1 MNKKVLIGI
10 IIAVVVVL
18 LVIGMYFAFGNKEKV
33 ADKLDLKTIS
43 ENITRDGF
51 AEMSTMDIDKE
62 VLSSYFQVDTANV
75 EEVYGKVPMM
85 NVHAS
90 LYVLLKATSGK
101 AEDVKADIEEFGNSF
116 EQQWS
121 RYLPE
126 QYDLVKAR
134 KIGVKGDVVYLI
146 IAENSD
152 ELVKLIK

>member
-1 MNKKVLIGI
+1 MDKKVIIGI

-18 LVIGMYFAFGNKEKV
+18 LVVGMYFVFGNKEKTSEN
-33 ADKLDLKTIS
+33 LDLKTIS
-43 ENITRDGF
+43 DNITKAEF
-51 AEMSTMDIDKE
+51 EEMSTMDVDKDT
-62 VLSSYFQVDTANV
+62 LSSYFQVDTANV

-85 NVHAS
+85 NVQAS
-90 LYVLLKATSGK
+90 MYVLVKATDGK
-101 AEDVKADIEEFGNSF
+101 AETVKASIEEFGKGY